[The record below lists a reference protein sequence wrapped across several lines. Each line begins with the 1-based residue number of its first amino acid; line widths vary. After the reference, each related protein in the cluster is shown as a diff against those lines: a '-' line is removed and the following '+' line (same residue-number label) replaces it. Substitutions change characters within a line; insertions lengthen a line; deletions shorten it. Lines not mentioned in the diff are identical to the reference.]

1 MYTFISDRYF
11 GLLKAIQNVLL
22 KSYHSYCLWHL
33 KLNLMNAISSM
44 DHMRK
49 FIIIQFNK
57 LAYAPTHNEFQE
69 MHKKFIKVD

>member
-1 MYTFISDRYF
+1 
-11 GLLKAIQNVLL
+11 
-22 KSYHSYCLWHL
+22 
-33 KLNLMNAISSM
+33 MNAISSM